1 MSSGGQRIESS
12 LESGSRSE
20 QENSGSSSSS
30 PEVSSRSDTQSD
42 RGESP
47 LVELAD
53 RARSNGASPRG
64 DATTELQIVPFEVD
78 RRDGEASEHVED
90 EVDEGGEEE
99 DGQGEEKDQSGEVR
113 PRRKGS
119 KRKGAIGNRLAHIPS
134 QMTAQRLKEF
144 RLRYGFRGELMAPGP
159 EDRPWHAPVGWVTLY
174 EAWFSLCHLW
184 MPLPRLLTDYVHR
197 RGIAFS
203 QILPAGIRFMV
214 AALLFRSEVGVDVDW
229 RFFEEM
235 TTVQKNNSI
244 PGTYTIKARK
254 DCSLVYPVNR
264 TPSWEASFFFAKVDE
279 ALVVDTTRNFRNEWS
294 HSIDRNVQLEA
305 FPENFHV
312 NIQKIRA
319 VGIQHWPHIHRRR
332 VEAAIS
338 RITNASWR
346 RENSLRER
354 AIAMAPV
361 QVNAPSLAA
370 RLRAS
375 RSSGGNRSRESPAQ
389 PGRLTQVTAPRVS
402 EVEARRD
409 SGPAECR
416 AQSAEPEV
424 GAQEEGQL
432 VAEGPDEAA
441 RRARKEA
448 KKQKRREKKKK
459 DEVETAQLAEE
470 VNQPDVAE
478 SAAKDESRK
487 RPSGEVVVDGDPEE
501 PGKRS
506 KVGPTGDGKAPEVDW
521 SFKFDYPESGVPLV
535 NNADKCAELFG
546 LIKGSTSEVPAAD
559 DAVFKDM
566 AGYAFKFIASCNR
579 ARGRYHRTLR
589 AAATKLRNAQSA
601 GKRAVEERDAAFARR
616 KLAEEKWQ
624 VEKRRSEQLE
634 EGVKTLT
641 DKIEELKVEN
651 QDLISNLQTVNEAK
665 LQAEKVVASEVARV
679 KRHAEEKI
687 ESETT
692 RIWVD
697 AENKFSGR
705 IDRLRTFIAE
715 QEAIVKVKLELVQA
729 RGTLECLDLLK
740 DKEMTE
746 VELRADLEA
755 TMRDCELKLEGLRL
769 SDLQEGDM
777 PPQYPETPDGGSTH
791 DEAEDQEHHED
802 EEDREGGNQP
812 DE

>member
-1 MSSGGQRIESS
+1 
-12 LESGSRSE
+12 
-20 QENSGSSSSS
+20 
-30 PEVSSRSDTQSD
+30 
-42 RGESP
+42 
-47 LVELAD
+47 
-53 RARSNGASPRG
+53 
-64 DATTELQIVPFEVD
+64 
-78 RRDGEASEHVED
+78 
-90 EVDEGGEEE
+90 
-99 DGQGEEKDQSGEVR
+99 
-113 PRRKGS
+113 
-119 KRKGAIGNRLAHIPS
+119 
-134 QMTAQRLKEF
+134 MTAQRLEEF
-144 RLRYGFRGELMAPGP
+144 QLRYGFRGELMAPGP
-159 EDRPWHAPVGWVTLY
+159 EDRPWYAPEGWVTLY
-174 EAWFSLCHLW
+174 KAWFSLCHLW
-184 MPLPRLLTDYVHR
+184 VPLPRLLTDYVDR

-214 AALLFRSEVGVDVDW
+214 AALLFGSEAGVNVDW

-235 TTVQKNNSI
+235 TNVQKNNSI

-279 ALVVDTTRNFRNEWS
+279 TLVVDTSRNFRNEWS
-294 HSIDRNVQLEA
+294 DSIDRNVQLGA
-305 FPENFHV
+305 FPENFHE

-319 VGIQHWPHIHRRR
+319 IGIQHWPDIHRRR
-332 VEAAIS
+332 VEAAIT

-346 RENSLRER
+346 RENQLRER
-354 AIAMAPV
+354 AIAMSPI

-370 RLRAS
+370 RLRAN
-375 RSSGGNRSRESPAQ
+375 RSSGGNKSRESPAQ
-389 PGRLTQVTAPRVS
+389 SDRPTQATAPQIVN

-409 SGPAECR
+409 SDLVEDR
-416 AQSAEPEV
+416 AQTVEPEA
-424 GAQEEGQL
+424 GAQEEGQA
-432 VAEGPDEAA
+432 VVEGPDETA

-448 KKQKRREKKKK
+448 KKLKRKEKKKK
-459 DEVETAQLAEE
+459 DKDEVETTQLTGGA
-470 VNQPDVAE
+470 NQPEVDE
-478 SAAKDESRK
+478 SAAEEGSRK
-487 RPSGEVVVDGDPEE
+487 RTSGEVVTGGDREE

-506 KVGPTGDGKAPEVDW
+506 KVDLTGDGRAPEIDW

-579 ARGRYHRTLR
+579 ARGRYHRTIR

-601 GKRAVEERDAAFARR
+601 GQRAVEERDAAIARQ
-616 KLAEEKWQ
+616 KSAEEKWQ

-692 RIWVD
+692 RIWAD

-740 DKEMTE
+740 DKE

-755 TMRDCELKLEGLRL
+755 TMRDCELKLERLRL
-769 SDLQEGDM
+769 SDLQEGAM
-777 PPQYPETPDGGSTH
+777 LPQYPETPDGGSNH
-791 DEAEDQEHHED
+791 DEAEDQGHRED
-802 EEDREGGNQP
+802 EEDHEGGSQR

>member
-20 QENSGSSSSS
+20 QENSGSPSSS
-30 PEVSSRSDTQSD
+30 PKVSSRSDTQSD

-53 RARSNGASPRG
+53 RARSNGTSPRG

-99 DGQGEEKDQSGEVR
+99 DEQGEEKDQSEEVR

-134 QMTAQRLKEF
+134 QMTAQRLEEF
-144 RLRYGFRGELMAPGP
+144 QLRYGFRGELMAPGP

-214 AALLFRSEVGVDVDW
+214 AALLFGSEVGVDVDW

-305 FPENFHV
+305 FPEDFQA

-319 VGIQHWPHIHRRR
+319 VGIQHWPDIHRRR

-346 RENSLRER
+346 RENSLREI

-375 RSSGGNRSRESPAQ
+375 RSSGGNKSRESPAQ
-389 PGRLTQVTAPRVS
+389 PGRSTQVMAPRVS

-409 SGPAECR
+409 SGPAEGR

-448 KKQKRREKKKK
+448 KKQRRREKKKK

-470 VNQPDVAE
+470 V
-478 SAAKDESRK
+478 
-487 RPSGEVVVDGDPEE
+487 VVDGDHEE

-566 AGYAFKFIASCNR
+566 VGYAFKFIASCNR

-601 GKRAVEERDAAFARR
+601 VQRAVEERDAASAQR
-616 KLAEEKWQ
+616 KSAEEKWQ
-624 VEKRRSEQLE
+624 VEKRCSEQLE

-665 LQAEKVVASEVARV
+665 LQAEKVVATEVARV

-729 RGTLECLDLLK
+729 RGTHECLDLLK

-777 PPQYPETPDGGSTH
+777 PPQYPETLDGGSTH

-802 EEDREGGNQP
+802 EED
-812 DE
+812 

>member
-1 MSSGGQRIESS
+1 
-12 LESGSRSE
+12 
-20 QENSGSSSSS
+20 
-30 PEVSSRSDTQSD
+30 
-42 RGESP
+42 
-47 LVELAD
+47 
-53 RARSNGASPRG
+53 
-64 DATTELQIVPFEVD
+64 
-78 RRDGEASEHVED
+78 
-90 EVDEGGEEE
+90 
-99 DGQGEEKDQSGEVR
+99 
-113 PRRKGS
+113 
-119 KRKGAIGNRLAHIPS
+119 
-134 QMTAQRLKEF
+134 
-144 RLRYGFRGELMAPGP
+144 MAPGP
-159 EDRPWHAPVGWVTLY
+159 EDRPWYAPEGWVTLY

-184 MPLPRLLTDYVHR
+184 VPLPRLLTDYVDR

-214 AALLFRSEVGVDVDW
+214 AALLFGSEAGVNVDW

-235 TTVQKNNSI
+235 TNVQKNNSI

-279 ALVVDTTRNFRNEWS
+279 TLVVDTSRNFRNEWS
-294 HSIDRNVQLEA
+294 DSIDRNVQFRA
-305 FPENFHV
+305 FPENFHE

-319 VGIQHWPHIHRRR
+319 IGIQHWLDIHRRR
-332 VEAAIS
+332 VEAAIT

-346 RENSLRER
+346 REKQLRER
-354 AIAMAPV
+354 AIAMSPI
-361 QVNAPSLAA
+361 QVNAPSLSA
-370 RLRAS
+370 RLRAN
-375 RSSGGNRSRESPAQ
+375 RRSR
-389 PGRLTQVTAPRVS
+389 L
-402 EVEARRD
+402 VEARRD
-409 SGPAECR
+409 SDLVEDR
-416 AQSAEPEV
+416 AQTVEPEV
-424 GAQEEGQL
+424 GAQEEGQA
-432 VAEGPDEAA
+432 VAEGPDETA

-448 KKQKRREKKKK
+448 KKLKRKEKKKK
-459 DEVETAQLAEE
+459 DKDEVETTQLTGG
-470 VNQPDVAE
+470 VNQPEVDE
-478 SAAKDESRK
+478 SAAKEGSRK
-487 RPSGEVVVDGDPEE
+487 RTSGEVVAGGDREE

-506 KVGPTGDGKAPEVDW
+506 KVDPTGDGRAPEIDW

-579 ARGRYHRTLR
+579 AQGRYHRTIR
-589 AAATKLRNAQSA
+589 AAATKLCNAQSA
-601 GKRAVEERDAAFARR
+601 GQRAVEERDAAIARR
-616 KLAEEKWQ
+616 KSAEEKWQ

-641 DKIEELKVEN
+641 DKIEELKAEN

-692 RIWVD
+692 RIWAD

-746 VELRADLEA
+746 VELRADLEV
-755 TMRDCELKLEGLRL
+755 TMRDCELKLERLRL

-777 PPQYPETPDGGSTH
+777 PPQYPETPDGGSNH
-791 DEAEDQEHHED
+791 DEAEDQGHRED
-802 EEDREGGNQP
+802 EEDHEGGNQP